1 MAVTR
6 RPKKETQKKQA
17 SVEDL
22 IMRGE
27 SSTTTR
33 VVKNEKESKED
44 EIKRVQMR
52 IPLSKLDEI
61 DNSTKSRPGKLSRHT
76 WIMEA
81 IEEKLK
87 RENEE

>member
-6 RPKKETQKKQA
+6 RPKKEEQKKQA
-17 SVEDL
+17 TVEDL

-27 SSTTTR
+27 SSGTP
-33 VVKNEKESKED
+33 VNEEKNQKD
-44 EIKRVQMR
+44 AVKRVQMR
-52 IPLSKLDEI
+52 IPIIKLDEI
-61 DNSTKSRPGKLSRHT
+61 DKSAKSRPGKLSRHT

-87 RENEE
+87 KENTQ